1 MDYLVMNILTW
12 PITYRKDAPPDVFD
26 GALRLWMLTHNDVHI
41 SVDDFIAAGMRGDCG
56 KFITATGYAYMIPE
70 WSIPRGVLLS
80 AVSDEMKA
88 TYTKIFTKDDIEAMG
103 GDPTKQVKV
112 AADKSEPRSWDA
124 QAEEVQRLADHLLRR
139 LAQGID
145 REGASAELAKLS
157 AIIRGHQQ
165 REPDQ
170 DPSKLSD
177 EELKDRLKK

>member
-1 MDYLVMNILTW
+1 VAHQVAAMANPRRLVYTRYFT
-12 PITYRKDAPPDVFD
+12 PED
-26 GALRLWMLTHNDVHI
+26 
-41 SVDDFIAAGMRGDCG
+41 IAAL
-56 KFITATGYAYMIPE
+56 AN
-70 WSIPRGVLLS
+70 
-80 AVSDEMKA
+80 
-88 TYTKIFTKDDIEAMG
+88 
-103 GDPTKQVKV
+103 DPTKQVTVTPAKG
-112 AADKSEPRSWDA
+112 KPRSWDD
-124 QAEEVQRLADHLLRR
+124 QAAEVQRLADHLLRR